1 MKAEDLCEC
10 KHRAELIALRQ
21 RVEDQRKE
29 LARLNGLVE
38 ELRSTFLR
46 QSGATRSIM
55 YRAISDLSL
64 WSRLMEHAE
73 KGFISSRLAP
83 DRLRQQPDPDS

>member
-1 MKAEDLCEC
+1 MKEEDLCEC

-29 LARLNGLVE
+29 LARLNGLVG

-46 QSGATRSIM
+46 QSGACRTAI
-55 YRAISDLSL
+55 YRTISDLALS
-64 WSRLMEHAE
+64 SKLMEHAE
-73 KGFISSRLAP
+73 KDFASQSPAEHP
-83 DRLRQQPDPDS
+83 E

>member
-29 LARLNGLVE
+29 LARLNGLAE
-38 ELRSTFLR
+38 ELRSTLLH
-46 QSGATRSIM
+46 QIAASKEIM
-55 YRAISDLSL
+55 YRTINDLAL
-64 WSRLMEHAE
+64 RVKLMDYAE
-73 KGFISSRLAP
+73 KDAASSAKP
-83 DRLRQQPDPDS
+83 AEDIGPGKAG